1 MKTIAVF
8 TDYSEQSAHA
18 ARFALHLAKK
28 IKANVLLYNL
38 CMVASKKQLQ
48 PQLAWAEADFEEEK
62 NLTQRNNLEAFCTEL
77 ENELKLNSF
86 PGAYLPEISYEY
98 CDTEIVDVMTSVIDN
113 KSIAFIVIATQSED
127 DIGTFMMRE
136 NCQKIIDWSTV
147 PVLIVPENTAIHNP
161 EKIAFAANLDANDTD
176 YINMLTAITQQFSP
190 EIMVTHINMDSSQN
204 EYETAENLLIKNI
217 CYKVN
222 YGRIYYRSTS
232 TNNIKNGWEWLNK
245 NKKCDLL
252 AMVQQP
258 KFVLKEFFKIASTS
272 QLTYHLTIPIL
283 VFPAII

>member
-38 CMVASKKQLQ
+38 FVVAAKKHLQ
-48 PQLAWAEADFEEEK
+48 PQLAWAGTSIEDEQNFM
-62 NLTQRNNLEAFCTEL
+62 QRDNLEVFCSEL
-77 ENELKLNSF
+77 ENELRLNSF
-86 PGAYLPEISYEY
+86 PGAYLPQISYEY

-113 KSIAFIVIATQSED
+113 KNIAFIVIAAQGED
-127 DIGTFMMRE
+127 DIATFIMRE

-176 YINMLTAITQQFSP
+176 YINMLTGITQQFSP
-190 EIMVTHINMDSSQN
+190 EIMVTHINTDYSQN

-217 CYKVN
+217 SYKVN

-258 KFVLKEFFKIASTS
+258 KFVLKEFFNLASTP
-272 QLTYHLTIPIL
+272 QVTYHLTIPIL
-283 VFPAII
+283 IFPAII

>member
-38 CMVASKKQLQ
+38 FVVAAKKHLQ
-48 PQLAWAEADFEEEK
+48 PQLAWAGTSIEDEQNFM
-62 NLTQRNNLEAFCTEL
+62 QRDNLEVFCSEL
-77 ENELKLNSF
+77 EDELRLNSF
-86 PGAYLPEISYEY
+86 PGAYLPQISYEY

-113 KSIAFIVIATQSED
+113 KNIAFIVIAAQGED
-127 DIGTFMMRE
+127 DIATFIMRE

-176 YINMLTAITQQFSP
+176 YINMLTGITQQFSP
-190 EIMVTHINMDSSQN
+190 EIMVTHINTDYSQN

-217 CYKVN
+217 SYKVN

-258 KFVLKEFFKIASTS
+258 QFVLKKFFKLASTPHI
-272 QLTYHLTIPIL
+272 TYHLTIPIL
-283 VFPAII
+283 IFPAII